1 MDEWRRG
8 WRERGRKIGSD
19 REGREASP
27 VRGLRA
33 SWKLSFGLG
42 PSAVVEL
49 SCSFICFRLCDFR
62 QKVWPPL
69 LCLVGC
75 GTYTHTKK
83 KKPTHNHKLK
93 TLSHTTDSIF
103 NFSVWTF
110 LVAVWRQQQRQHQ
123 CQHYSTKD
131 KVWFG
136 WKPTH
141 SGIFKLS

>member
-8 WRERGRKIGSD
+8 WRKRERKMGSD

-49 SCSFICFRLCDFR
+49 SCSFICFQLCDFR

-75 GTYTHTKK
+75 GTYTQKNTHTN
-83 KKPTHNHKLK
+83 THNHKLK

-110 LVAVWRQQQRQHQ
+110 LVAVWRQQQHQ
-123 CQHYSTKD
+123 QRYRRYSTKD

-136 WKPTH
+136 RKATC